1 MSAVYTDANRT
12 LDITE
17 AVINIT
23 TAHSEVTTAHSD
35 EQVHL
40 HKTLWGKETLALT
53 AKLK

>member
-23 TAHSEVTTAHSD
+23 TAQVTTAHSSSSA
-35 EQVHL
+35 QN
-40 HKTLWGKETLALT
+40 TLG
-53 AKLK
+53 